1 MKEETV
7 PQIENHEHLGLWIN
21 KKGNLDLHIAE
32 MDKKVKGVIYESIKV
47 ANENEFGGES
57 IRARL
62 KLHEASIVKA
72 MLHGLESVMGR
83 TQRI

>member
-1 MKEETV
+1 MKEGTV

-32 MDKKVKGVIYESIKV
+32 IEKKIKGVIYESIKV

-62 KLHEASIVKA
+62 KLYEGSIVRA
-72 MLHGLESVMGR
+72 MIHGLESW
-83 TQRI
+83 